1 VEWEWRLESVFLDL
15 HEAQLAE
22 HGGLTGLRDEGL
34 LNSALVRPQNL
45 LAYGDCA
52 SAPELAAA
60 YAFGVARNHPFV
72 DGNKRRA
79 FVCMELFLNLNGW
92 TFKAS
97 DADCIA
103 AMEAVAAGVLSE
115 EDLRKWV
122 CENSEPQSG
131 AKV

>member
-1 VEWEWRLESVFLDL
+1 MEWEWLLESVVLDL

-22 HGGLTGLRDEGL
+22 HGGPTGLRDEGL
-34 LNSALVRPQNL
+34 LNSALARPRNL
-45 LAYGDCA
+45 LAYGDCV
-52 SAPELAAA
+52 SAPVLAAA

-72 DGNKRRA
+72 DGNKRTA

-103 AMEAVAAGVLSE
+103 AMEAVAAGVLAE

-122 CENSEPQSG
+122 CDNSEPQTG
-131 AKV
+131 AKA